1 MFFKMQKSPKGQ
13 LIYIIDQPAQLKTAG
28 LSKEE
33 IIYAEQQLKY
43 DRRILDL
50 NRFETQLYIVFIPAQ
65 KENYQTAEFIRKQ
78 GAALQD
84 LLYKIKSKE
93 ITITNFSATALAAY
107 HLAEGLTLAAYQFL
121 KYRSDSKKL
130 AATLTDIGFEKQ
142 SITLKDL
149 KQLQAITEAVLP
161 GTQPCKRAPELSYR
175 RAICKGSNV
184 DRQGRRFPCECTG

>member
-13 LIYIIDQPAQLKTAG
+13 LIYIIDQASQLKSIS

-33 IIYAEQQLKY
+33 ITYAEQQLKL

-50 NRFETQLYIVFIPAQ
+50 NRFDTQLYIVFIPAQ
-65 KENYQTAEFIRKQ
+65 KETYQAAEFIRKQ

-84 LLYKIKSKE
+84 ILYKIKSKE
-93 ITITNFSATALAAY
+93 VTITNLSAILLAAY

-121 KYRSDSKKL
+121 KYKSDAKKI
-130 AATLTDIGFEKQ
+130 AHTLTDIGFEKQ

-149 KQLQAITEAVLP
+149 KQLQAVTEAIYHVRNLVNEP
-161 GTQPCKRAPELSYR
+161 
-175 RAICKGSNV
+175 
-184 DRQGRRFPCECTG
+184 